1 MKILLTTLNSKY
13 IHTTLSLRYL
23 YQYCKDDFSMEIK
36 EYTINHHTDYVLG
49 EIYKDHYD
57 LVCFSCYIWN
67 VNHILEIVRNLKK
80 IRPDMTIVLGGPEV
94 SFDGRSLME
103 KENKIDYIIYGEGE
117 ETFKELLS
125 FIVDRKGKKEGIKG
139 IIYREDN
146 KVYQNEERPLIK
158 DLSKIPSPYRDGI
171 LEDENKIIYYE
182 TSRGCPHNCKY
193 CLSSTVIGVRFFP
206 IERVKRDL
214 KLFLERKV
222 KQVKFVDRTFNV
234 KKSHSFE
241 IMKYICENDNG
252 YTNFHFEITADLL
265 DDETINFLATVREGL
280 FQFEIGVQTTYDQTM
295 KSIDRHVDF
304 HILSRVVK
312 KISSFKNIHL
322 HLDLIAGLPFES
334 FERFKQSFDDV
345 YALEPE
351 KLQLGFLKLL
361 KGSPIRKEEY
371 LHEYIY
377 REEAPYEVL
386 QNKYITY
393 EEILKL
399 KMIEEMV
406 ETFFNSHVFHHSVQ
420 YIINKF
426 YNRSSQFYEELAA
439 FWQEKGYHHISHAK
453 NGLYE
458 ILISFYKENQF
469 ADEEIFTEILKF
481 DYLMQGKGNL
491 PYFFKKAQI
500 QGFHE
505 RIHDFLHK
513 EENVMKYLPKYKGV
527 PAKQIIKK
535 VHFDNFEYNIV
546 KIIENPLTQD
556 IKKEKITILFDYEL
570 DHKVFEKAK
579 YKKISI

>member
-23 YQYCKDDFSMEIK
+23 YEYCKDDFSMEIK

-49 EIYKDHYD
+49 EIYKGHYD

-67 VNHILEIVRNLKK
+67 IHNTLEIIRNLKK
-80 IRPDMTIVLGGPEV
+80 VRPDITIVLGGPEV
-94 SFDGRSLME
+94 SFDGKSLME
-103 KENKIDYIIYGEGE
+103 KEEQIDYIICGEGE
-117 ETFKELLS
+117 ETFRELLS
-125 FIVDRKGKKEGIKG
+125 FVVDKKGKKEEIKG
-139 IIYREDN
+139 IVYREDN
-146 KVYQNEERPLIK
+146 KVYENEARPLIQ
-158 DLSKIPSPYRDGI
+158 DLSIIPSPYSDGI

-182 TSRGCPHNCKY
+182 SSRGCPHNCKY
-193 CLSSTVIGVRFFP
+193 CLSSTIRGVRFFP
-206 IERVKRDL
+206 IERVKKDL
-214 KLFLERKV
+214 KLFLEKKV

-265 DDETINFLATVREGL
+265 DEETLRFLSTVREGL
-280 FQFEIGVQTTYDQTM
+280 FQFEIGVQTTFDQTM

-304 HILSRVVK
+304 HVLSRIVK
-312 KISSFKNIHL
+312 EISHFKNIHL

-361 KGSPIRKEEY
+361 KGSPIRKEKD
-371 LHEYIY
+371 LHEYVY

-406 ETFFNSHVFHHSVQ
+406 ETFFNSHAFHHSVQ
-420 YIINKF
+420 YMINKF
-426 YNRSSQFYEELAA
+426 YNRPSQFYEEFAI
-439 FWQEKGYHHISHAK
+439 FWEEKGYHHVSHGK

-458 ILISFYKENQF
+458 ILICFYKENQF
-469 ADEEIFTEILKF
+469 VDEEIFMELLKF

-491 PYFFKKAQI
+491 PHFFKKVDI
-500 QGFHE
+500 PHFHE
-505 RIHDFLHK
+505 RIHDFLHE
-513 EENVMKYLPKYKGV
+513 EENINKYLPQYKNI

-535 VHFDNFEYNIV
+535 VSFHNFQYDIV
-546 KIIENPLTQD
+546 KIIQNPLIKD
-556 IKKEKITILFDYEL
+556 IKKEKTTIFFDYEL
-570 DHKVFEKAK
+570 DHKVFEKAR
-579 YKKISI
+579 YEKIFI